1 MLVSKENRRAIYE
14 QLFKDGVLV
23 TKKDFNAPGA
33 LELPNV
39 PNLQVIKICQSLT
52 SKGYVKTQF
61 SWLYYYYSLTNE
73 GIDYLREWLHIPAEI
88 VPATH
93 KRAARPAAPRS
104 MGPRPGAPGRD
115 GGRREEG
122 EYRRRDAGGDKKQ
135 EGAEGDFNPQFR
147 GGFGRGKPAATS

>member
-1 MLVSKENRRAIYE
+1 MLVPKANRRAIYE

-39 PNLQVIKICQSLT
+39 PNLQVIKVCQSLT
-52 SKGYVKTQF
+52 SKGYLKTQF

-73 GIDYLREWLHIPAEI
+73 GIDYLREWLHIPIEI

-93 KRAARPAAPRS
+93 KRAAARPAAPRT
-104 MGPRPGAPGRD
+104 MGPRAGGGPRRD
-115 GGRREEG
+115 DG
-122 EYRRRDAGGDKKQ
+122 EYRRRDAGEKKQ
-135 EGAEGDFNPQFR
+135 DGAEGGFAPTFR
-147 GGFGRGKPAATS
+147 GGFGRGQKPAEA